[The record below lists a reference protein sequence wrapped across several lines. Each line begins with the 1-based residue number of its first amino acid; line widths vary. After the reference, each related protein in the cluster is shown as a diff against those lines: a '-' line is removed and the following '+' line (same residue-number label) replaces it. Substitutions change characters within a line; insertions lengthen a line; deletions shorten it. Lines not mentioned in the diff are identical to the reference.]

1 MIHKEKLKVIL
12 KEVISRYEM
21 ELQRLQIELGE
32 ARAEINRG
40 VAERTRLEENAKRL
54 LLRGMMAM
62 NVDALKLF
70 SERDSGGDGGGGEK
84 GEYGGNEWS
93 DGFVNEE
100 NY

>member
-1 MIHKEKLKVIL
+1 MIHKGKLKVIL

-32 ARAEINRG
+32 ARSEIDRG
-40 VAERTRLEENAKRL
+40 VAERTKLEENTKRL

-62 NVDALKLF
+62 NVDALTLF
-70 SERDSGGDGGGGEK
+70 SEGDCGGGGGRVEK
-84 GEYGGNEWS
+84 GADGGKES
-93 DGFVNEE
+93 SYGFVDEE